1 MLNITGDLIRSCFSS
16 QTQRVELSLP
26 GYTRAAVLIPIVERN
41 GALDLLFTRRTETV
55 ETHKGQ
61 VSFPGGMVNADDAD
75 VVHTALREA
84 QEEVGIPSS
93 AVEIVGLLD
102 DIATP
107 TRFVITPVVGIIH
120 QLPPLVPN
128 PTEVAEVFLV
138 PLAFFARED
147 AGRSEMRDV
156 GGRRYNVWFYEY
168 QHHVIWGATAVI
180 IRSLLKKLAALPQD
194 A

>member
-1 MLNITGDLIRSCFSS
+1 MLNITSEFIRSCFSS

-84 QEEVGIPSS
+84 HEEVGIPSS

-107 TRFVITPVVGIIH
+107 TRFIITPVVGIIH
-120 QLPPLVPN
+120 QLPPLVSN
-128 PTEVAEVFLV
+128 PTEVAEVFFV
-138 PLAFFARED
+138 PLGFFARKD

-156 GGRRYNVWFYEY
+156 GGRKYNIWFYEY

-194 A
+194 V